1 VGYVEL
7 GTDSWISN
15 ITGRILESKSAGLWL
30 FIWTS
35 GLMFVLRF
43 FAGPIVHK
51 INPLGLLFIS
61 AICGTIGLYLLG
73 TTTTLAMC
81 VIAAT
86 IYGLGKTFYWP
97 TMLGVASERFPKG
110 GALVLGIMGGV
121 GMLSA
126 GLLGGPII
134 GYKQDYFT
142 TQKLEESNK
151 AAYDRF
157 KVEKPG
163 APYGFLPAIAG
174 LDGSKVAIL
183 EDYEKNKDKP
193 DAKLGYEKDLER
205 VKGQDQQKNKALLD
219 DLTKLND
226 WWTKDEK
233 PNAAADLKDVV
244 AARMTGGQKA
254 LLVTAL
260 VPATMAIGYLLLILY
275 FRATGGYKQ
284 EHIGH

>member
-1 VGYVEL
+1 
-7 GTDSWISN
+7 
-15 ITGRILESKSAGLWL
+15 
-30 FIWTS
+30 
-35 GLMFVLRF
+35 
-43 FAGPIVHK
+43 
-51 INPLGLLFIS
+51 
-61 AICGTIGLYLLG
+61 
-73 TTTTLAMC
+73 
-81 VIAAT
+81 
-86 IYGLGKTFYWP
+86 
-97 TMLGVASERFPKG
+97 MLGVASERFPKG

-126 GLLGGPII
+126 GLLGGPVI

-151 AAYDRF
+151 DAYSRF

-174 LDGSKVAIL
+174 LDGSKVAVL
-183 EDYEKNKDKP
+183 EDYEKNKGKA
-193 DAKLGYEKDLER
+193 DAKLGIEVDLER
-205 VKGQDQQKNKALLD
+205 AKAQKDQEKNKGLVD
-219 DLTKLND
+219 ELTKLND
-226 WWTKDEK
+226 WWAKEEK
-233 PNAAADLKDVV
+233 PNADKDLKDVV
-244 AARMTGGQKA
+244 AARLTGGQKA